1 MSDPGLSRRTDIDFL
16 KGLAVV
22 AVVLYHMGLLE
33 SGYLGVD
40 VFFVVSGYLVGPKLL
55 RQMDERRFSYTRFI
69 GGRVMRLLPA
79 VLIAA
84 ALCLAVGYVFW
95 LPDDY
100 ENMAESVIASTVFAN
115 NILSAIT
122 TKNYWDSINDYK
134 PLMHMWYLG
143 ILMQFYLIFPLVIG
157 LLKKL
162 AFIVRK
168 RSEDVIRWGCA
179 IFAVASLT
187 LFWLPG
193 VATQGDKFYFLPFRL
208 YELFAGVLAGTMAG
222 KGCER
227 KGLRVLSLCALIGLL
242 LIGVF
247 TFDPSAIGAETAVI
261 GGESRT
267 SALLLPN
274 AVLVPMVVL
283 FSVLFLAR
291 NEGEGLFRKA
301 RLLSVLGKRSYS
313 LFVWH
318 QVLLALYRYSVTS
331 AVTLLSV
338 AAFIALLAVVSS
350 LSYRLLEAKK
360 SAARPG
366 ITAAFAC
373 LLCLFSGCIYLRAG
387 VVRDVPELGI
397 AVEDIHRGM
406 HGEYCDR
413 IYQYDRD
420 FQTQDR
426 IKVLVV
432 GNSFARDFGNVLL
445 ESSYAD
451 SIELSYSPAFDPVL
465 RDRIQ
470 SAERIFVFCSRDEVP
485 DYLWENVRD
494 ADIVYGIGTKNFG
507 TLNGQI
513 YFRRFSDDYF
523 GQTVALDPGYKA
535 ANEALRAQWGERY
548 IDMIEP
554 VTSDGRVRIFTD
566 TNMYISQDTRHLT
579 RAGAQYYASLL
590 DLGALLE

>member
-1 MSDPGLSRRTDIDFL
+1 MSERGLSRRTDIDLL
-16 KGLAVV
+16 KGLAIV

-40 VFFVVSGYLVGPKLL
+40 VFFVVSGYLAGPRLL
-55 RQMDERRFSYTRFI
+55 RQMDERRFSYARFI
-69 GGRVMRLLPA
+69 GGRIMRLLPP

-84 ALCLAVGYVFW
+84 ALCLAVGYVLW

-122 TKNYWDSINDYK
+122 TRNYWDSINDYK

-143 ILMQFYLIFPLVIG
+143 ILMQFYLIFPLVAG
-157 LLKKL
+157 LFRKL
-162 AFIVRK
+162 ASRLRK
-168 RSEDVIRWGCA
+168 RSEAVARWGCVLLA
-179 IFAVASLT
+179 FASLA

-193 VATQGDKFYFLPFRL
+193 VGTQGDKFYFLPFRL
-208 YELFAGVLAGTMAG
+208 YELFAGVLAGMQAG
-222 KGCER
+222 KGRER
-227 KGLRVLSLCALIGLL
+227 KDLRVLSLCALIGLL
-242 LIGVF
+242 LISVF
-247 TFDPSAIGAETAVI
+247 TFDLTAIGAETAVI
-261 GGESRT
+261 GGNSRK

-274 AVLVPMVVL
+274 AALVPLVVL
-283 FSVLFLAR
+283 FSALFLSR
-291 NEGEGLFRKA
+291 SEDGGLFRKA
-301 RLLSVLGKRSYS
+301 GLLSALGKRSYS
-313 LFVWH
+313 VFVWH
-318 QVLLALYRYSVTS
+318 QVLLALYRYSISS
-331 AVTLLSV
+331 AVTPLSV
-338 AAFIALLAVVSS
+338 AAFIALLTVFSA

-373 LLCLFSGCIYLRAG
+373 LLCLLSGCIYLRAG

-413 IYQYDRD
+413 IYRYDRD
-420 FQTQDR
+420 FQTRDR
-426 IKVLVV
+426 IRVLVV

-451 SIELSYSPAFDPVL
+451 SIEISYSPSFDRGL
-465 RDRIQ
+465 LGRIQ
-470 SAERIFVFCSRDEVP
+470 SAERIFVFCSREEVP

-513 YFRRFSDDYF
+513 YFKRFSDDYF
-523 GQTVALDPGYKA
+523 EQTVALDPGYQA

-554 VTSDGRVRIFTD
+554 VTSDGRVRVFTD

-590 DLGALLE
+590 DLEAVLE